1 MANQPPFQ
9 EQGTQQT
16 DSRSRTS
23 KQPASRETQQLFDA
37 VGATDLGEEVVEG
50 KASGAKMGLIKAT
63 AGGAGEHNLSLEWI
77 NVGRSARFNV
87 KTVSADTIEVL
98 TEQLAYKKTY
108 SETGVVH
115 TQVLPF
121 APIGTK
127 GKLVARDT
135 VTGETLEQPWTWVLL
150 GGGGGGQGFF
160 SWLWDAFKRSI
171 WKSAN

>member
-9 EQGTQQT
+9 EQRTQQT
-16 DSRSRTS
+16 DSGTRTA
-23 KQPASRETQQLFDA
+23 KQPASRQTQPLFDA
-37 VGATDLGEEVVEG
+37 VGATNLGEEVVAD

-63 AGGAGEHNLSLEWI
+63 AGVAGEHNLSLEWI
-77 NVGRSARFNV
+77 NVGRAARFNV
-87 KTVSADTIEVL
+87 KTVSANTLEVL

-115 TQVLPF
+115 TQVIPF

-127 GKLVARDT
+127 GKLIARDT

-150 GGGGGGQGFF
+150 GGGGGRQGVF
-160 SWLWDAFKRSI
+160 SWLWDALKRSL